1 MSKKVGNVKDN
12 KSRKGQFA
20 AKGHA
25 RSVTTN
31 RFVMNRTRGRFS
43 ETNQS
48 GGVVIVNA
56 KTGKAY
62 EDNYEAFLKQA
73 RKEAACK

>member
-1 MSKKVGNVKDN
+1 MAKKTAKD
-12 KSRKGQFA
+12 K
-20 AKGHA
+20 AKTPQH
-25 RSVTTN
+25 RSAITG
-31 RFVMNRTRGRFS
+31 RFSAGRIQERFS
-43 ETNQS
+43 ETNQR

-62 EDNYEAFLKQA
+62 RDNYEAFLKQT